1 MIVSWDWL
9 QEYVDTGKPA
19 QEVAEKLMMTGL
31 NLEGIEEVGDDLA
44 IDLEVTSNRSD
55 CLGHIGIAREAG
67 VCFDSPLTIPAAQPA
82 TNGTPVAEAT
92 SVEIECEDLCPRYIA
107 RVIRGV
113 KVGSSPDWL
122 KSRLETIGIA
132 SINNIVDVTNYVL
145 MECGQPL
152 HAFDHDR
159 LREGRI
165 VVRRARDGETI
176 QAIDHKEYKLTSD
189 MCVIADAQQ
198 PVAIG
203 GVMGG
208 AETEIGDATTNVLI
222 EVADFAPMSI
232 RSTARSLK
240 LFSDSSYR
248 FERGINHEQLDWA
261 SRRCCELIL
270 EVAGGELL
278 DGSIWAGQ
286 PVPAAPEPVTLR
298 FAQISR
304 ILGIEVPRDETLR
317 ILRELG
323 LTLQGEATDESAAFA
338 VPGWRRR
345 DITREADLI
354 EEVARMYGYD
364 RIPEDAVVPLS
375 LSSKSLR
382 DRVTERVCQ
391 ALTASGFYEAITLTM
406 VDPESQKLFN
416 PLGADGPL
424 TIDHSEFS
432 KLCGLR
438 LSIVPSLLE
447 SRRANERHGNFDAR
461 LFEFSSVFRAADPGN
476 TDAEPKMI
484 GLVTGQSFAEV
495 KGLLQTVAQRVNPD
509 STISV
514 RPSNVAQFAP
524 GRGAEVLL
532 NGEFWGWFGE
542 LDRSVADQLDLR
554 DAVVVAEVSQTVLET
569 SANLRPQFAELPRF
583 QPVTRDLNF
592 VLDES
597 ITWSQLEDAVTN
609 AAGDFYESIAFSGE
623 YRGKQL
629 PAGKKSYLLTISY
642 RSHERT
648 LTSEEVD
655 ASQQSVIAAC
665 ESGLGAQLR

>member
-19 QEVAEKLMMTGL
+19 SEVAEKLMMTGL
-31 NLEGIEEVGDDLA
+31 NLEGMEEVGSDLA

-55 CLGHIGIAREAG
+55 CLGHIGVAREAG
-67 VCFDSPLTIPAAQPA
+67 VCFDAPLRIPPAQPA
-82 TNGTPVAEAT
+82 TNGTPVADAT

-113 KVGSSPDWL
+113 KVGPSPEWL
-122 KSRLETIGIA
+122 KNRLETLGIA

-152 HAFDHDR
+152 HAFDQDR
-159 LREGRI
+159 LREDRI
-165 VVRRARDGETI
+165 VVRRAKDGETI
-176 QAIDHKEYKLTSD
+176 QAIDHKEYKLTSE

-208 AETEIGDATTNVLI
+208 AATEISDATTNVLI

-232 RSTARSLK
+232 RKTARALK

-286 PVPAAPEPVTLR
+286 PVPEAPEPVTLR
-298 FAQISR
+298 FAQIPR
-304 ILGIEVPRDETLR
+304 ILGIDVPRDETLR

-323 LTLQGEATDESAAFA
+323 LEVQGEATGESVTLS

-375 LSSKSLR
+375 LSSKTLR
-382 DRVTERVCQ
+382 DRVAEHVCQ

-424 TIDHSEFS
+424 TIEHSEFS

-461 LFEFSSVFRAADPGN
+461 LFEFSSVFRAVNPGN

-484 GLVTGQSFAEV
+484 GLVTGQSFSDV
-495 KGLLQTVAQRVNPD
+495 KGLLQSVAQRVNPD

-514 RPSNVAQFAP
+514 RPSDVAQFAP

-542 LDRSVADQLDLR
+542 LDQSIADQLDLR
-554 DAVVVAEVSQTVLET
+554 DAVVVAEVSQTVLEAT
-569 SANLRPQFAELPRF
+569 ANLQPQFTELPRF
-583 QPVTRDLNF
+583 QSVNRDLNF

-597 ITWSQLEDAVTN
+597 VTWSQVEDAVTS

-642 RSHERT
+642 RSPERT

-655 ASQQSVIAAC
+655 ESQQSVIAAC
-665 ESGLGAQLR
+665 ESSLGAQLR